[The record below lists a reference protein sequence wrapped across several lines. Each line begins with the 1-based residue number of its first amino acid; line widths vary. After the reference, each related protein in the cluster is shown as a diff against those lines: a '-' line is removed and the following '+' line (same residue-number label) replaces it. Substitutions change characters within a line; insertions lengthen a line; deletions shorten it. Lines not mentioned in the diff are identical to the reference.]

1 MGMWFRSM
9 SAQATLLTGT
19 LLLLAMLLVDTVVSA
34 LWYYQAAQ
42 ARLARMQ
49 DHLAWTAVSLEEGRK
64 SFSAALADLPQG
76 SAFCLYL
83 LSGTRH
89 ILEKTCLP
97 PARFTSHSGAG
108 IAALVPE
115 KALHV
120 SRLLSTD
127 THSLPLTLVATERPG
142 ATVLQQLIQAQS
154 FVLGYIA
161 LYLVVLTTLAWFSH
175 FRRIQRPLE
184 QLVATAESVFDPD
197 TQPFPEQ
204 QQLGEL
210 HRLSYN
216 LNTMLRR
223 LEKNRTDLKAAA
235 AELAEKN
242 RQLLASQ
249 EEMIRTEKLAATGR
263 LAAGM
268 AHEIGNPLGVVQGY
282 LELLQMDCTA
292 QERQEYIANALQ
304 EARRM
309 HSLIST
315 MLQTARG
322 RSGLAVER
330 IDVNR
335 ILTEFIE
342 AMRPQAVLK
351 GIVLQLRIEAE
362 HAAVNASVDALRQIL
377 LNGLLNA
384 ADAIRSTGA
393 TSGEIT
399 LSTCEV
405 RQNGAVRLDLC
416 MADTGPGLS
425 PEAEGKIFDPFF
437 TTKDPGAGTG
447 LGMSVSLSLVES
459 MGGEMQAVNRPGGGM
474 ELHVFLPLVGA
485 NGKEGENSDTPLPER
500 QEAA

>member
-19 LLLLAMLLVDTVVSA
+19 LLLLAMLLVDSVVSA

-49 DHLAWTAVSLEEGRK
+49 DHLAWTAVSLEEGRR

-108 IAALVPE
+108 ITALAPE
-115 KALHV
+115 KALHA

-142 ATVLQQLIQAQS
+142 ATVWHQLLHAQT

-235 AELAEKN
+235 AELTEKN

-322 RSGLAVER
+322 QSGLAVER
-330 IDVNR
+330 INVNR
-335 ILTEFIE
+335 VLAEFTE

-351 GIVLQLRIEAE
+351 GIVLQLRPEAE
-362 HAAVNASVDALRQIL
+362 HAAVNASADALRQIL

-393 TSGEIT
+393 ASGEIT

-405 RQNGAVRLDLC
+405 QQNGVRLLDLC
-416 MADTGPGLS
+416 MTDTGPGLS
-425 PEAEGKIFDPFF
+425 SEAEDRIFDPFF
-437 TTKDPGAGTG
+437 TTKAPGSGTG
-447 LGMSVSLSLVES
+447 LGMSVSLSLVEA
-459 MGGEMQAVNRPGGGM
+459 MGGTMQASNRAGGGM
-474 ELHVFLPLVGA
+474 ELHVFLPLAGT
-485 NGKEGENSDTPLPER
+485 NDREEDSDSPVLEQ